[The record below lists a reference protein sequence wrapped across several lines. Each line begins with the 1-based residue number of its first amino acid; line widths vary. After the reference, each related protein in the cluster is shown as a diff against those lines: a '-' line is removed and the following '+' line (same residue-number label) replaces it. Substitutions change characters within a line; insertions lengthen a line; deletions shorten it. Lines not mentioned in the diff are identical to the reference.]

1 MKTPTTS
8 LLLFGFV
15 LLFSFSWATVAQT
28 YEDFLRCLYN
38 HFSNSIPISKVIYNP
53 ANSSYLSVLN
63 FSIRN
68 LRFTSPDTPRPGVI
82 VTPLDE
88 SQIKTTIY
96 CAKTH
101 GMEIRTRSGGHDYE
115 GLSYVSTVPFVV
127 LDLINIS
134 SIVVDVENRT
144 AWVQGGATIGELYY
158 RIAEKSRNLGFPA
171 GLCHTIGVGGHFS
184 GGGSG
189 MMLRKYGLAAD
200 NIIDARIIDVNGN
213 ILDRE
218 SMGED
223 LFWAIRG
230 GGGASFGV
238 ILAWKIH
245 LVHVPSIVTVF
256 TINRNLEQ
264 DATNRIHK
272 WQSIAHKFPQ
282 ELFLRVLI
290 SRVNSR
296 QDGKQTIQA
305 AFNSL
310 YLDEI
315 DQLIP
320 LMQGSFP
327 ELGMMREDCTEMSW
341 IESILYFASFPSGS
355 SLDVLLNRTQLST
368 QYFKAKSEYVK
379 EPIPLIEWNRTL
391 DLFFEEDAKFA
402 RMHLYPYGGIMAEIS
417 ESSIPFPH
425 RAGNLYRIQHEVYW
439 KEKGAEES
447 ERHIKWIR
455 NLYRCMTHFVSKSP
469 RAAYINFR
477 DLDLGVNNKTG
488 NTSYAQARIWGIK
501 YFKNNFN
508 RLVRAKNKADPEN
521 FFKNEQSIPPF
532 QTWWKKWGVYE
543 NMALVTVYGLIII
556 FASRRLIQRC

>member
-1 MKTPTTS
+1 MKAPTTS

-15 LLFSFSWATVAQT
+15 LLFSYPWATFAQIH
-28 YEDFLRCLYN
+28 EDFLRCLYN
-38 HFSNSIPISKVIYNP
+38 HSPNSSSISKVIYTP
-53 ANSSYLSVLN
+53 ANSSYLPVLN

-68 LRFTSPDTPRPGVI
+68 LRFTSLYTPRPQVI
-82 VTPLDE
+82 ITPLNE
-88 SQIKTTIY
+88 SQIRTTIY
-96 CAKTH
+96 CAKNH

-115 GLSYVSTVPFVV
+115 GLSYVSDVHFVV

-144 AWVQGGATIGELYY
+144 AWVKGSATIGELYY
-158 RIAEKSRNLGFPA
+158 RIAEKSGNLGFSA
-171 GLCHTIGVGGHFS
+171 GICPTVGVGGHFS

-200 NIIDARIIDVNGN
+200 NIIDAQIIDVNGN
-213 ILDRE
+213 ILDRK

-238 ILAWKIH
+238 ILAWKID
-245 LVHVPSIVTVF
+245 LVPVPSIVTVF

-264 DATNRIHK
+264 NAINLIHK

-290 SRVNSR
+290 SRVNSS
-296 QDGKQTIQA
+296 QDGEQTIQA

-310 YLDEI
+310 YLGGI

-320 LMQGSFP
+320 LMQESFP
-327 ELGMMREDCTEMSW
+327 ELGMTREDCIEMSW
-341 IESILYFASFPSGS
+341 IESILYFADFPSGS

-368 QYFKAKSEYVK
+368 QYFKAKSDYVK
-379 EPIPLIEWNRTL
+379 EPIPLIEWKRIL
-391 DLFFEEDAKFA
+391 DLFFNKEAEFA
-402 RMHLYPYGGIMAEIS
+402 GMHLYPYGGIMAEIS

-425 RAGNLYRIQHEVYW
+425 RAGNLYGIQHEVYW
-439 KEKGAEES
+439 KEKGEEES
-447 ERHIKWIR
+447 ERHINWIR
-455 NLYRCMTHFVSKSP
+455 NLYRYMTPFVSKSP
-469 RAAYINFR
+469 RASYINFR

-521 FFKNEQSIPPF
+521 FFRNEQSIPPF
-532 QTWWKKWGVYE
+532 LLKEVG
-543 NMALVTVYGLIII
+543 
-556 FASRRLIQRC
+556 